1 MVHGC
6 AQVVY
11 SHYTGDEV
19 HDVFVLANLVA
30 DGFSPY
36 QEGDLAVLRERW
48 TEALDRRR
56 EHLTS
61 QIQRYIHQ
69 VVKPAQH
76 REYKL

>member
-6 AQVVY
+6 AQVVS

-36 QEGDLAVLRERW
+36 QEGDLAEEEP
-48 TEALDRRR
+48 TTN
-56 EHLTS
+56 TS
-61 QIQRYIHQ
+61 TGESSQ
-69 VVKPAQH
+69 PAFLV
-76 REYKL
+76 RGPAC

>member
-1 MVHGC
+1 MLHGC

-36 QEGDLAVLRERW
+36 QEGDLAEENLKSCLEC
-48 TEALDRRR
+48 L
-56 EHLTS
+56 
-61 QIQRYIHQ
+61 
-69 VVKPAQH
+69 AQLH
-76 REYKL
+76 GTGLAYKVSFFTVRTFPCAHA